1 MVHYE
6 GKKSLANKAKWPLFL
21 IANVAVLLVV
31 GMSTVRETYKGWTV
45 DHEIKALEMKAQA
58 LEGRKMQLSELAAK
72 MQESDYAE
80 REARAKLNMQK
91 PGEKV
96 VILEGVAAT
105 QTTWQIDVVTAPPPP
120 AVQMSNP
127 ERWWYYFVQGGR
139 YE

>member
-1 MVHYE
+1 MAQYE
-6 GKKSLANKAKWPLFL
+6 GKKTLVNKAKWPLFL
-21 IANVAVLLVV
+21 MANVAVFLVV

-45 DHEIKALEMKAQA
+45 DHEIRALEMKAQS

-96 VILEGVAAT
+96 VVLEGVAAT
-105 QTTWQIDVVTAPPPP
+105 QTTWQIDVVTAPPAP
-120 AVQMSNP
+120 VVSLSNP
-127 ERWWYYFVQGGR
+127 ERWWHYFMRGGR
-139 YE
+139 DG

>member
-1 MVHYE
+1 MAQYE

-21 IANVAVLLVV
+21 MANVAVLLVV

-45 DHEIKALEMKAQA
+45 DHEIRALEMKAQA

-96 VILEGVAAT
+96 VVLEGVAAT

-120 AVQMSNP
+120 VVNLSNP
-127 ERWWYYFVQGGR
+127 ERWWHYFVQGE
-139 YE
+139 YNN

>member
-1 MVHYE
+1 
-6 GKKSLANKAKWPLFL
+6 
-21 IANVAVLLVV
+21 
-31 GMSTVRETYKGWTV
+31 
-45 DHEIKALEMKAQA
+45 
-58 LEGRKMQLSELAAK
+58 MQLSELASK

-120 AVQMSNP
+120 VVNLSNP
-127 ERWWYYFVQGGR
+127 ERWWQYFVQGGR
-139 YE
+139 DG

>member
-1 MVHYE
+1 MAQYE

-21 IANVAVLLVV
+21 MANVAVLLVV

-120 AVQMSNP
+120 VVNLSNP
-127 ERWWYYFVQGGR
+127 ERWWQYFVQGGG
-139 YE
+139 